1 MALTRRLLKG
11 MGLTEEQVDTIIDAH
26 TETVDG
32 LKEDLKQ
39 AKKDAEEAADLRKQL
54 KTAQDDLKAAQDD
67 GWKDKH
73 DKVKKELDDLKAD
86 ISNKAAKA
94 AKEKAVRAYYES
106 KNITGDNLELAMRGS
121 RDEVAALELDGD
133 KPKDTKALDELIAG
147 PFAKLVSTTQTKGA
161 RTETPPST
169 GGSGNLTKEDIY
181 KRDDKG
187 RYVLSTAE
195 RQKAIAENHEQFGI

>member
-1 MALTRRLLKG
+1 M
-11 MGLTEEQVDTIIDAH
+11 
-26 TETVDG
+26 
-32 LKEDLKQ
+32 
-39 AKKDAEEAADLRKQL
+39 
-54 KTAQDDLKAAQDD
+54 
-67 GWKDKH
+67 WKDKH

-86 ISNKAAKA
+86 ISNKEANA

-121 RDEVAALELDGD
+121 RDEMAALELDGD
-133 KPKDTKALDELIAG
+133 KPKDTKALDELISG

-169 GGSGNLTKEDIY
+169 GGTGNLTKADIY